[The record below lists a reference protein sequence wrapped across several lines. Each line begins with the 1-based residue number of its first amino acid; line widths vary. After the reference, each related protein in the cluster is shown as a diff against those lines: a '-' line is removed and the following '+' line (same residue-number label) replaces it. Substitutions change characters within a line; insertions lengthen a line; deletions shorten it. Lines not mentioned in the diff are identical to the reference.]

1 MDKNLLDY
9 ENSNYFSPMLRFL
22 GLIILV
28 FATTAP
34 LFGQTQ
40 TIKRKYRGIYEGT
53 IPNYEVRMGQE
64 MIAVKATNM
73 RVYLDRDS
81 VYFEIGTY
89 RYNSSY
95 RFEKSSVSLLIGAD
109 RENSGIPEQLIL
121 DPKTKT
127 MIRKG
132 LYPQPDAT
140 LTRSGKLPRR

>member
-9 ENSNYFSPMLRFL
+9 ENSNYFSPMLRFIA
-22 GLIILV
+22 LIILV
-28 FATTAP
+28 FAITTAS
-34 LFGQTQ
+34 FGQTQ
-40 TIKRKYRGIYEGT
+40 SVKRKYRGVYEGT
-53 IPNYEVRMGQE
+53 IPTYEVRMGQDI
-64 MIAVKATNM
+64 IAVKATNM
-73 RVYLDRDS
+73 HVYLDRDS

-89 RYNSSY
+89 RYNST
-95 RFEKSSVSLLIGAD
+95 FQLEKTSASLLINSD

>member
-1 MDKNLLDY
+1 
-9 ENSNYFSPMLRFL
+9 MLRFL